1 MVDRKRLSEEVKSQP
16 FLQWQGGKRA
26 LIGQLSGLLPKDL
39 SEQKE
44 FCYFE
49 PFVGGGAML
58 FYMLNTFPNIGQVV
72 VGDTNE
78 DLIDAYTCVRDYPT
92 VLISKLADMEKYLE
106 RQNSIDYKRA
116 YYYDIRDRY
125 NKRDSNIVTQTA
137 YLLYLTKFGF
147 NSLYRVNT
155 NGMFN
160 VSFNMYK
167 AKTSNTI
174 QAPEVIMA
182 CSKAL
187 QKVIF
192 YNDDFSEVGNY
203 VGGDEYKFVYLDPP
217 YLTDGAKAPR
227 QYSNVPFTFGEHRR
241 LKAFIDT
248 LHVQNCKVMCS
259 NSDLP
264 EIREL
269 YHNYGFSKVKAVR
282 KTSPK
287 AENKNTQVEELVITN
302 Y

>member
-1 MVDRKRLSEEVKSQP
+1 MVDRKRLSEEVKAQS

-26 LIGQLSGLLPKDL
+26 LLGQLSGLLPKDL

-44 FCYFE
+44 FSYFE

-58 FYMLNTFPNIGQVV
+58 FYMLNTFPNIWQVV
-72 VGDTNE
+72 VGDKNE
-78 DLIDAYTCVRDYPT
+78 YLIDAYTCVRDYPT

-106 RQNSIDYKRA
+106 RQNSTDYRRA

-147 NSLYRVNT
+147 NSLYRENA

-160 VSFNMYK
+160 VSFNKYK
-167 AKTSNTI
+167 KNNTI
-174 QAPEVIMA
+174 RDPEVIMA

-192 YNDDFSEVGNY
+192 YNGDFSELGNY
-203 VGGDEYKFVYLDPP
+203 VGGDGYKFVYLDPP
-217 YLTDGAKAPR
+217 YLTDGAKAPK
-227 QYSNVPFTFGEHRR
+227 QYSNVSFTFGEHRR
-241 LKAFIDT
+241 LKAFIDM

-269 YHNYGFSKVKAVR
+269 YHNYGLSKVKVVR
-282 KTSPK
+282 NTSPK
-287 AENKNTQVEELVITN
+287 AENKNTQVEELVIIN

>member
-1 MVDRKRLSEEVKSQP
+1 MVDRKRLSEEVKAQL
-16 FLQWQGGKRA
+16 FLQWQGGKRT

-44 FCYFE
+44 FSYFE
-49 PFVGGGAML
+49 PFAGGGAML

-72 VGDTNE
+72 VGDKNE
-78 DLIDAYTCVRDYPT
+78 YLIDAYTCVRDYPT
-92 VLISKLADMEKYLE
+92 ALISKLADMEKYLE
-106 RQNSIDYKRA
+106 RQNSTDYRRA

-137 YLLYLTKFGF
+137 YLLYLTNFGF
-147 NSLYRVNT
+147 NSLYRENA

-160 VSFNMYK
+160 VSFNKYK
-167 AKTSNTI
+167 KNNTI
-174 QAPEVIMA
+174 RDPEVIMA

-192 YNDDFSEVGNY
+192 YNGDFSELGNY

-217 YLTDGAKAPR
+217 YLTDGLKYQR

-282 KTSPK
+282 NVSPK
-287 AENKNTQVEELVITN
+287 AENKNLQVEELVITN

>member
-1 MVDRKRLSEEVKSQP
+1 MVDRKRLSEEVKAQP

-39 SEQKE
+39 SEQNE
-44 FCYFE
+44 FSYFE
-49 PFVGGGAML
+49 PFAGGGAML

-72 VGDTNE
+72 VGDKNE
-78 DLIDAYTCVRDYPT
+78 YLIDAYTCVRDYPT

-106 RQNSIDYKRA
+106 RQNSTDYRRA

-147 NSLYRVNT
+147 NSLYRENA

-160 VSFNMYK
+160 VSFNKYK
-167 AKTSNTI
+167 KSNTI
-174 QAPEVIMA
+174 RDPEVIMA

-192 YNDDFSEVGNY
+192 YNGDFSELGNY
-203 VGGDEYKFVYLDPP
+203 VGGDGYKFVYLDPP
-217 YLTDGAKAPR
+217 YLTDGAKVLK
-227 QYSNVPFTFGEHRR
+227 QYTKEPFTFGEHRR
-241 LKAFIDT
+241 LKAFIDM

-269 YHNYGFSKVKAVR
+269 YHNYGLSKVKVVR
-282 KTSPK
+282 NTSPK
-287 AENKNTQVEELVITN
+287 AENKNTQVEELVIIN